1 MFKGKAL
8 VGRRHGRGS
17 SCSSAIGLL
26 ASVSRRRLIHPQDGR
41 RLSSSPFG
49 LRQKRTG
56 LVLLVG
62 HGPPRFGHSAMIP
75 SGSSMRFEPLR
86 FDSWRGRGSSCRPK
100 GRLRALC
107 DDPFGLIYALRAPS
121 VYGKK
126 DGARL
131 ARRPWA
137 SSLRSLRRVWCAHR
151 ADAAELRAP
160 SVYQIKKSERPLDVL
175 IFLVHL
181 QGLEPWTP

>member
-1 MFKGKAL
+1 MVENGHFYGSAVTFQKGKAFYRPLRLPLEGKLCAAQPLCDEVVTFSERLPLKEKAL
-8 VGRRHGRGS
+8 VGCRRGRGS
-17 SCSSAIGLL
+17 SCSSAMGLL

-49 LRQKRTG
+49 LRQ
-56 LVLLVG
+56 
-62 HGPPRFGHSAMIP
+62 
-75 SGSSMRFEPLR
+75 
-86 FDSWRGRGSSCRPK
+86 
-100 GRLRALC
+100 
-107 DDPFGLIYALRAPS
+107 
-121 VYGKK
+121 KK